1 MVYLRWVLLFVP
13 LLAYFFHLLLVFE
26 SQCSAQTV
34 SLFTNFNDIV
44 LAGEFIS
51 LQCSVSDSK
60 PEDDITMVI
69 TDETGQELTSGSAGL
84 DDATVYTEQ
93 TAPYNISTNQ
103 TFFCDVIWV
112 DFTASTNLSIST
124 LPIDQTYCT
133 TNYTYGIIVG
143 QTVTLTCYKSTS
155 VLASISWSSDSDMI
169 FDETTGFVR
178 TMTRYNRINVQP
190 SLSQNGTVFTCERDG
205 VAPVAP
211 DKDRCSVGPINV
223 YEELIIFIDPII
235 TTTDP
240 AVLYPGQAKIY
251 TCSSLPTSSVQW
263 SIPKK
268 LEDSG
273 IELSVV
279 GSMITVRVTT
289 NTTFIG
295 DVRLN
300 CSANILDHTTVA
312 SITLAISPLE
322 LPTTPASNTVSSKPP
337 GNQFPVVSLIPVIGF
352 LLFALSIILVL
363 LYRKRRHTDSE
374 LNSKSIAN
382 VTSSVNVAYDYCDIN
397 TDSVARTVTSRV
409 IIYENVTVAY
419 EIPDARSTRTII
431 DEEENESVYYN
442 NLQKFNFGTYGQKRE

>member
-1 MVYLRWVLLFVP
+1 MVYLRWILLFVP
-13 LLAYFFHLLLVFE
+13 LLAFFFHILLVFE

-34 SLFTNFNDIV
+34 SLFTRLNDIV
-44 LAGEFIS
+44 LAGESIS
-51 LQCSVSDSK
+51 LRCSVSDTK
-60 PEDDITMVI
+60 PEDDIIMEI
-69 TDETGQELTSGSAGL
+69 TNQTGQQITSGSAGL
-84 DDATVYTEQ
+84 DDATVYTEL
-93 TAPYNISTNQ
+93 TTPFEISTNQ
-103 TFFCDVIWV
+103 TFFCSVTWV
-112 DFTASTNLSIST
+112 DFTASTNLTISP
-124 LPIDQTYCT
+124 LPIEQTYCT
-133 TNYTYGIIVG
+133 SNYTDGIIVG
-143 QTVTLTCYKSTS
+143 QTVTLTCYSSTS
-155 VLASISWSSDSDMI
+155 GVGFISWSSDSDI
-169 FDETTGFVR
+169 TFDETIGLVR
-178 TMTRYNRINVQP
+178 TMTQYNRINVKP
-190 SLSQNGTVFTCERDG
+190 SVSRNGSVFTCECDG
-205 VAPVAP
+205 VAPVT
-211 DKDRCSVGPINV
+211 DIDRCTVGPIYV
-223 YEELIIFIDPII
+223 YEKLDIFIDPIT

-240 AVLYPGQAKIY
+240 AILYPGQANNY

-268 LEDSG
+268 LDDSG
-273 IELSVV
+273 IEFSVV
-279 GSMITVRVTT
+279 GSMITVRATT

-295 DVRLN
+295 DVRLV
-300 CSANILDHTTVA
+300 CSGQILDQTA
-312 SITLAISPLE
+312 AANITLAIIPLE